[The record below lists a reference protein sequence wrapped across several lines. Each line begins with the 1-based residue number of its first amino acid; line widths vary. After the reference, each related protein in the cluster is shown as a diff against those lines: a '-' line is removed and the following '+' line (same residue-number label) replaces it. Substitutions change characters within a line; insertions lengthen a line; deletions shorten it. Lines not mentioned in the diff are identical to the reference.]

1 MDGRP
6 PRGHYERRAT
16 GGVEV
21 AVLER
26 PLRAIERLVRVAPGV
41 VRGPAPAVG
50 PGDGHARG
58 RRPAPLVHDLQG
70 EASRRLAFAALADGP
85 LLAATPPQ
93 VEHPQGRVGPLV

>member
-50 PGDGHARG
+50 TGDGHARG
-58 RRPAPLVHDLQG
+58 CRPATLVHDLQG
-70 EASRRLAFAALADGP
+70 ESGHRLAVAALTDCD
-85 LLAATPPQ
+85 LLAAAAGAGDQPPPGG
-93 VEHPQGRVGPLV
+93 VAL